1 MTIYFRGGEIRQK
14 GKGIGGFFRGLV
26 NLFKPMVKS
35 AGSSIAKAATSNAAQ
50 EVYKTL
56 GEQAIDSTLNMTKD
70 LLRGND
76 MQTSFNRESENMK
89 RTGAEIID
97 KVRGKRRRVD
107 PQVLRKRSVKQPKKQ
122 NASTL
127 KMMKQKYE
135 PSRRYSS

>member
-35 AGSSIAKAATSNAAQ
+35 AGSSIAKAATSNAAK

-76 MQTSFNRESENMK
+76 MQNSFNRESENMK
-89 RTGAEIID
+89 RTGADIID
-97 KVRGKRRRVD
+97 KVQGKRRRV
-107 PQVLRKRSVKQPKKQ
+107 PLQVSRMRSVKQPKKQ
-122 NASTL
+122 YTSTL